1 MDELIYNFIKS
12 YLPIEVQE
20 LILESYILFEKFD
33 YKDVDDSL
41 INIISSEDFTDP
53 GELQDVFIMEFNNK
67 IDYVIS
73 QNGLTLKSDTSLHD
87 KIEVMRSLYQLQHL
101 ENYNILYNLISSQD
115 NDDETKLC
123 SVLAENCSLDTS
135 SILYILGSMDS
146 NLIDR
151 LRQYIEMKLGKEIN
165 EVCSDTVIN
174 NIKHFYHFLHT
185 INRTCLG
192 TQLINSRVE
201 LGLEFSYYFP
211 FVEEHILSIDDGQTA
226 LNFLSIIMI
235 SKDGQ
240 NKVIEIYREYI
251 SKLLDSVNQIQ
262 KVEKL
267 LNLHY
272 QSFIEYKQKNN
283 IKI

>member
-1 MDELIYNFIKS
+1 MDELVYNFIKT

-20 LILESYILFEKFD
+20 LIEESYILFEKFD

-53 GELQDVFIMEFNNK
+53 GELQDVFILEFNSK

-87 KIEVMRSLYQLQHL
+87 KVEVMRSLYQLQHL

-123 SVLAENCSLDTS
+123 SVLAENCSLDTT
-135 SILYILGSMDS
+135 SILYILS
-146 NLIDR
+146 NIDHDLINK
-151 LRQYIEMKLGKEIN
+151 LRQYIEMKLDKEIN
-165 EVCSDTVIN
+165 EVCSDSIIE
-174 NIKHFYHFLHT
+174 NIKCFYKFLHAK
-185 INRTCLG
+185 NRTCLG
-192 TQLINSRVE
+192 TQLISSRVE

-211 FVEEHILSIDDGQTA
+211 HVEDHILSMDDEQTA
-226 LNFLSIIMI
+226 LNFLSVIMI

-240 NKVIEIYREYI
+240 NKVTEIYREYI
-251 SKLLDSVNQIQ
+251 GKLLDSVNQVQ
-262 KVEKL
+262 KIEKL
-267 LNLHY
+267 LNTHY
-272 QSFIEYKQKNN
+272 QSFIDYKQKSN

>member
-1 MDELIYNFIKS
+1 MDELVYNFIKS

-41 INIISSEDFTDP
+41 VNIISSEDFTDP
-53 GELQDVFIMEFNNK
+53 GELQDVFMIEFNNK

-135 SILYILGSMDS
+135 SILYILGSMDN

-165 EVCSDTVIN
+165 EVCSDNVIN

-262 KVEKL
+262 KIEKL

-272 QSFIEYKQKNN
+272 QSFMEYKQKNN
-283 IKI
+283 ISI

>member
-1 MDELIYNFIKS
+1 MDELVYNFIKT

-20 LILESYILFEKFD
+20 LIEESYILFEKFD

-53 GELQDVFIMEFNNK
+53 GELQDVFILEFNSK

-87 KIEVMRSLYQLQHL
+87 KVEIMRSLYQLQHL

-123 SVLAENCSLDTS
+123 SVLAENCSLDTT
-135 SILYILGSMDS
+135 SILYILS
-146 NLIDR
+146 NIDHGLINK
-151 LRQYIEMKLGKEIN
+151 LRQYIEMKLDKEIN
-165 EVCSDTVIN
+165 EVCSDSIIE
-174 NIKHFYHFLHT
+174 NIKCFYKFLHT
-185 INRTCLG
+185 KNRTCLG
-192 TQLINSRVE
+192 TQLISSRVE

-211 FVEEHILSIDDGQTA
+211 HVEDHILSMDDEQTA
-226 LNFLSIIMI
+226 LNFLSVIMI

-240 NKVIEIYREYI
+240 NKVTEIYREYI
-251 SKLLDSVNQIQ
+251 SKLLDSVNQVQ
-262 KVEKL
+262 KIEKI
-267 LNLHY
+267 LNTHY
-272 QSFIEYKQKNN
+272 QSFIEYKQKSN